1 MKTELIIVGTEL
13 LLGQIVNTNGAY
25 LSKELADLGYEVYF
39 ETTVGDNKKRLIDTI
54 QLASTRSELVILCG
68 GLGPTTDDLT
78 KEALSEFI
86 DEPLEYDEESLEKIY
101 HLFTSTDKKMPENN
115 KQQALTFKKGI
126 TLKNPTGL
134 ACGIFITVNDVNYLL
149 LPGPPSELTAMF
161 EQVAKPLLIKLS
173 PHHKELVSRYLRFI
187 NIGESQLVTDLSDLI
202 DAQTNPTVAPY
213 AKSNEVM
220 LRLTAQSSDIETA
233 NHLLDE
239 MEEKILAIEKEFFY
253 GYGEELTIQ
262 DVAVHQLKHK
272 GKTLGIIDLLTD
284 GQFFTKGIEVQDGAD
299 VVKVGLAI
307 ENKEMLTAVFDKTF
321 DSKDDEKLGKE
332 IATYS
337 LEKFGTD
344 YVMVLLGDL
353 SQGNDEL
360 PEGSVWFVLASHNGV
375 VSKERVF
382 KRHLAYMKDGAI
394 KHGYN
399 FIRLNS

>member
-1 MKTELIIVGTEL
+1 MKTELIVVGTEL

-39 ETTVGDNKKRLIDTI
+39 ETTVGDNKKRLTDTI
-54 QLASTRSELVILCG
+54 ELASTRSELVILCG

-78 KEALSEFI
+78 KEAVSEFI
-86 DEPLEYDEESLEKIY
+86 HEPLEYDEESLEKIY

-134 ACGIFITVNDVNYLL
+134 ACGIFITVNDVHYLL

-161 EQVAKPLLIKLS
+161 EQAAKPLLRKLA

-187 NIGESQLVTDLSDLI
+187 DIGESQLVTDLSDLI

-220 LRLTAQSSDIETA
+220 LRLTAQSSDLQTA
-233 NHLLDE
+233 KRLLDE

-262 DVAVHQLKHK
+262 DVAVNQLKQK
-272 GKTLGIIDLLTD
+272 GKTLAVIDMLTD
-284 GQFFTKGIEVQDGAD
+284 GQFFTKGIEVQDGTD
-299 VVKVGLAI
+299 VVKFGVAL
-307 ENKEMLTAVFDKTF
+307 ENKGMLTTLFDKTF
-321 DSKDDEKLGKE
+321 DINDHETLGKE

-353 SQGNDEL
+353 SRGNDEL
-360 PEGSVWFVLASHNGV
+360 PEGTIWFVLASDNGV
-375 VSKERVF
+375 VCKKRVF